1 MTEFPETRA
10 EVLRRIRSPRDREAW
25 EEFVS
30 MYRPI
35 VYRMARRRGL
45 QDADA
50 QDLVQRVMFAV
61 SGSIERWEQRDENTR
76 FRHWLRRVTKNAVHN
91 ALTRQPHD
99 RGRGGSEI
107 QELLTEQQEPGSDY
121 EQAFALETRREI
133 FHRAA
138 SVVQSEVRGNTW
150 LAFQLTVIEGLTVRD
165 AAVKL
170 GISEGGIYAAQGRTI
185 ERLRRVV
192 EELEE
197 EDA

>member
-1 MTEFPETRA
+1 
-10 EVLRRIRSPRDREAW
+10 
-25 EEFVS
+25 

-35 VYRMARRRGL
+35 IYRMARRRGL

-91 ALTRQPHD
+91 ALTRQPQD
-99 RGRGGSEI
+99 RGQGGTES
-107 QELLTEQQEPGSDY
+107 QELLSEQQEPKPDY